1 LLRRATGYKG
11 ISTAEAITRW
21 GTTVP

>member
-1 LLRRATGYKG
+1 LLRRATCYKG
-11 ISTAEAITRW
+11 ISTAEAITKW